1 MPAKGL
7 SVRVRDTR
15 ADQFKVMCVGAF
27 LNLPPWVMHGLLSMG
42 MKQRFLQAV
51 RTYNRQPSEAAMR
64 AVLGCLLEAVVRLVG
79 VFLLI
84 HLVFKQIMMS

>member
-7 SVRVRDTR
+7 LVRVRDTR
-15 ADQFKVMCVGAF
+15 ADQFKVMCVSAF
-27 LNLPPWVMHGLLSMG
+27 LNLPPWVMHVLLSMG

-51 RTYNRQPSEAAMR
+51 RTYNRQPSEAS
-64 AVLGCLLEAVVRLVG
+64 LGTVFECGLEAIVRLVG
-79 VFLLI
+79 VSLWI